1 MRNLGGAIGIAVS
14 STMLN
19 DRLNLHYERLDEHLN
34 AGRPV
39 VESMLAEAGR
49 AFRGDRRRRAEC
61 GQRGTRPVARVADAR
76 SARAHFLRRVFRRVA
91 LFRGR
96 LAERAVLAPV
106 RQHRA
111 AARRPLRIHHEADR
125 YQSTRERGIADARGV
140 RGATRDATRICR
152 KPSRPSRRLAWS
164 VDAPQDSVSADAWW
178 AQFGDPVMHQL
189 VESVLTGNLD
199 VQAAVERVKQAQDLV
214 TQNRAALL
222 PELNATA
229 TASTARQNTPPPLGY
244 VRQAGFGLTASWTPD
259 VFGGERLAVL
269 AAQAQVSGREAALN
283 QLRLALAANTA
294 AAYIDL
300 RWAQSQLQILSDN
313 EQIRARALKLTQ
325 ERLHYGLSTQLDVAR
340 AQNQL
345 QDLQAQIPRM
355 QSTVQHQLSLIAV
368 YSGRTPESVDSL
380 LLADA
385 RDIPVPAQSAPQ
397 MLPSEALLQRP
408 DVRTAYA
415 TVEQRAAEV
424 GVSKAQRYPQFRIN
438 LADGLLASSYL
449 GLPTLTDNLFSA
461 ALNATSP
468 IFNAGRITANI
479 DASESR
485 MRESQLGLQQ
495 TILQALKE
503 IEDNRS
509 DLVSGAVQVQR
520 LGGALDASNHALR
533 LSTELYKG
541 GATDFLDVLTAQE
554 AYLRDAESLNQAKRE
569 HALAAVA
576 LYRSLGGGWDAPDRR
591 SRRYRRNADSRR

>member
-1 MRNLGGAIGIAVS
+1 MK
-14 STMLN
+14 
-19 DRLNLHYERLDEHLN
+19 
-34 AGRPV
+34 
-39 VESMLAEAGR
+39 
-49 AFRGDRRRRAEC
+49 AFVIKVL
-61 GQRGTRPVARVADAR
+61 T
-76 SARAHFLRRVFRRVA
+76 SA
-91 LFRGR
+91 
-96 LAERAVLAPV
+96 AVLAL
-106 RQHRA
+106 A
-111 AARRPLRIHHEADR
+111 ACAVQPATHADLP
-125 YQSTRERGIADARGV
+125 QTVKTVAPD
-140 RGATRDATRICR
+140 
-152 KPSRPSRRLAWS
+152 AWS
-164 VDAPQDSVSADAWW
+164 VDAPQDSVSAGAWW
-178 AQFGDPVMHQL
+178 AQFGDPVMHRL

-199 VQAAVERVKQAQDLV
+199 LQAAVERIKQAQDLV

-222 PELNATA
+222 PELSANA
-229 TASTARQNTPPPLGY
+229 TASTERQNTPPPLGY
-244 VRQAGFGLTASWTPD
+244 VRQAGFGLSASWTPD

-269 AAQAQVSGREAALN
+269 AAQAQVSGRTAALN
-283 QLRLALAANTA
+283 ELRLALAANTA

-300 RWAQSQLQILSDN
+300 RWAQAQLQILSDN

-325 ERLHYGLSTQLDVAR
+325 ERLRYGLSTQLDVAR

-345 QDLQAQIPRM
+345 EDLQAQIPRV

-368 YSGRTPESVDSL
+368 YSGRTPESVDGL
-380 LLADA
+380 LLGDA
-385 RDIPVPAQSAPQ
+385 REIPVPAQSAPR
-397 MLPSEALLQRP
+397 MLPSDALLQRP

-424 GVSKAQRYPQFRIN
+424 GVSKAQRYPQFKIN

-495 TILQALKE
+495 TMLQALKE

-509 DLVSGAVQVQR
+509 DLVSGAAQVQR
-520 LGGALDASNHALR
+520 LGGALDASSHALR

-541 GATDFLDVLTAQE
+541 GASSFLDVLTAQE
-554 AYLRDAESLNQAKRE
+554 AYLRDSESLNQARRE
-569 HALAAVA
+569 HALSAVA
-576 LYRSLGGGWDAPDRR
+576 LYRSLGGGWDVQDAVAAVAADR
-591 SRRYRRNADSRR
+591 

>member
-1 MRNLGGAIGIAVS
+1 MKPIVVKLLASAALLTLAACAVQPA
-14 STMLN
+14 THADLPQTVKTV
-19 DRLNLHYERLDEHLN
+19 
-34 AGRPV
+34 AP
-39 VESMLAEAGR
+39 ES
-49 AFRGDRRRRAEC
+49 
-61 GQRGTRPVARVADAR
+61 
-76 SARAHFLRRVFRRVA
+76 
-91 LFRGR
+91 
-96 LAERAVLAPV
+96 
-106 RQHRA
+106 
-111 AARRPLRIHHEADR
+111 
-125 YQSTRERGIADARGV
+125 
-140 RGATRDATRICR
+140 
-152 KPSRPSRRLAWS
+152 WN

-178 AQFGDPVMHQL
+178 AQFGDPAMHRL

-199 VQAAVERVKQAQDLV
+199 VQAAMERVRQAQDLA

-222 PELNATA
+222 PELNASA
-229 TASTARQNTPPPLGY
+229 TAADSRQNTPPPLGY
-244 VRQAGFGLTASWTPD
+244 VRQAGAGVTASWTPD

-269 AAQAQVSGREAALN
+269 AAQAQVSGRQAALN
-283 QLRLALAANTA
+283 QVRLALAANTA

-300 RWAQSQLQILSDN
+300 RWAQAQLQILSEN

-325 ERLHYGLSTQLDVAR
+325 QQLHYGLATQLDVSR

-368 YSGRTPESVDSL
+368 YSGRTPESVDAL

-385 RDIPVPAQSAPQ
+385 HDIPTPAQSVPR
-397 MLPSEALLQRP
+397 MLPSEALLKRP

-424 GVSKAQRYPQFRIN
+424 GVSRAQRYPQFRLD

-461 ALNATSP
+461 ALSATSP

-495 TILQALKE
+495 TLLQALKE

-509 DLVSGAVQVQR
+509 DLVSGSVQVQR
-520 LGGALDASNHALR
+520 LGGALDASNHALK
-533 LSTELYKG
+533 LSTELYKN
-541 GATDFLDVLTAQE
+541 GASSFLDVLTAQE
-554 AYLRDAESLNQAKRE
+554 VYLRDSESLNQAKRE

-576 LYRSLGGGWDAPDRR
+576 LYRSLGGGWDAHDTHDTPGTPA
-591 SRRYRRNADSRR
+591 SVTAVSSNN

>member
-1 MRNLGGAIGIAVS
+1 MKPIL
-14 STMLN
+14 MK
-19 DRLNLHYERLDEHLN
+19 
-34 AGRPV
+34 
-39 VESMLAEAGR
+39 
-49 AFRGDRRRRAEC
+49 
-61 GQRGTRPVARVADAR
+61 
-76 SARAHFLRRVFRRVA
+76 
-91 LFRGR
+91 
-96 LAERAVLAPV
+96 VLAS
-106 RQHRA
+106 A
-111 AARRPLRIHHEADR
+111 ALLTLAACAVQPATHADLP
-125 YQSTRERGIADARGV
+125 QTVKTIVPA
-140 RGATRDATRICR
+140 
-152 KPSRPSRRLAWS
+152 AWN
-164 VDAPQDSVSADAWW
+164 VDAPQDSVSANTWW
-178 AQFGDPVMHQL
+178 EQFGDPVMHQL
-189 VESVLTGNLD
+189 VESVLAGNLD

-214 TQNRAALL
+214 TQNRSALL
-222 PELNATA
+222 PELDANATA
-229 TASTARQNTPPPLGY
+229 SNTRQNTPPPLGY
-244 VRQAGFGLTASWTPD
+244 VRQAGVGLTASWTPD

-269 AAQAQVSGREAALN
+269 AAQAQVSGREAALD
-283 QLRLALAANTA
+283 QVRLALAANTA

-345 QDLQAQIPRM
+345 EDLQSQIPRM
-355 QSTVQHQLSLIAV
+355 QSAVQHQLSLIAV

-380 LLADA
+380 LLANA

-397 MLPSEALLQRP
+397 TLPSDALLQRP

-424 GVSKAQRYPQFRIN
+424 GVSKAQRYPQFKIN

-449 GLPTLTDNLFSA
+449 GMPTLTDNLFSA
-461 ALNATSP
+461 ALNAASP

-495 TILQALKE
+495 TMLQALKE

-509 DLVSGAVQVQR
+509 DLVSGGVQVQR
-520 LGGALDASNHALR
+520 LGGALDASNHALK
-533 LSTELYKG
+533 LSTELYKN
-541 GATDFLDVLTAQE
+541 GASSFLDVLAAQE
-554 AYLRDAESLNQAKRE
+554 AFLRDSESLNQAKRE

-576 LYRSLGGGWDAPDRR
+576 LYRSLGGGWDAPEAVA
-591 SRRYRRNADSRR
+591 SASTADGRFR

>member
-1 MRNLGGAIGIAVS
+1 MLIEESSMKPIVIKALASAALLTLVACAVQPE
-14 STMLN
+14 THADLQ
-19 DRLNLHYERLDEHLN
+19 HT
-34 AGRPV
+34 V
-39 VESMLAEAGR
+39 
-49 AFRGDRRRRAEC
+49 
-61 GQRGTRPVARVADAR
+61 QTVAP
-76 SARAHFLRRVFRRVA
+76 SA
-91 LFRGR
+91 
-96 LAERAVLAPV
+96 
-106 RQHRA
+106 
-111 AARRPLRIHHEADR
+111 
-125 YQSTRERGIADARGV
+125 
-140 RGATRDATRICR
+140 
-152 KPSRPSRRLAWS
+152 WN
-164 VDAPQDSVSADAWW
+164 VDAPQDSVSANTWW

-199 VQAAVERVKQAQDLV
+199 VQAAVERVKQAQDLA

-222 PELNATA
+222 PELNASA
-229 TASTARQNTPPPLGY
+229 TASDSRQNTPPPLGY
-244 VRQAGFGLTASWTPD
+244 VRQAGIGVTASWTPD

-269 AAQAQVSGREAALN
+269 AAQAQVSGRQAALN

-325 ERLHYGLSTQLDVAR
+325 QRLHYGLSTQLDVAR

-345 QDLQAQIPRM
+345 EDLQAQIPRM

-368 YSGRTPESVDSL
+368 YSGRTPESVDGL
-380 LLADA
+380 LLANA
-385 RDIPVPAQSAPQ
+385 RDIPVPAQSVPQ
-397 MLPSEALLQRP
+397 TLPSDALLQRP

-424 GVSKAQRYPQFRIN
+424 GVSKAQRYPQFKLN

-495 TILQALKE
+495 TMLQALKE

-520 LGGALDASNHALR
+520 LGGALDASSHALR

-541 GATDFLDVLTAQE
+541 GASSFLDVLDAQE

-576 LYRSLGGGWDAPDRR
+576 LYRSLGGGWDAPDTVTAA
-591 SRRYRRNADSRR
+591 SAN

>member
-1 MRNLGGAIGIAVS
+1 MKPIF
-14 STMLN
+14 LN
-19 DRLNLHYERLDEHLN
+19 
-34 AGRPV
+34 
-39 VESMLAEAGR
+39 
-49 AFRGDRRRRAEC
+49 
-61 GQRGTRPVARVADAR
+61 
-76 SARAHFLRRVFRRVA
+76 
-91 LFRGR
+91 
-96 LAERAVLAPV
+96 VLAS
-106 RQHRA
+106 A
-111 AARRPLRIHHEADR
+111 ALLTLAACAVQPATHADLP
-125 YQSTRERGIADARGV
+125 QTVKTIAPA
-140 RGATRDATRICR
+140 
-152 KPSRPSRRLAWS
+152 AWS
-164 VDAPQDSVSADAWW
+164 VDAPQDSVNADTWW

-214 TQNRAALL
+214 TQNRSALL
-222 PELNATA
+222 PELDANA
-229 TASTARQNTPPPLGY
+229 TASTTRQNTPPPLGY
-244 VRQAGFGLTASWTPD
+244 VRQAGFGLAASWTPD

-283 QLRLALAANTA
+283 QVRLALAANTA

-313 EQIRARALKLTQ
+313 EQIRTRALKLTQ

-345 QDLQAQIPRM
+345 EDLQSQIPRI
-355 QSTVQHQLSLIAV
+355 QSVVQHQLSLIAV

-380 LLADA
+380 LLANA
-385 RDIPVPAQSAPQ
+385 REIPVPAQSAPQ
-397 MLPSEALLQRP
+397 MLPSDALLQRP

-449 GLPTLTDNLFSA
+449 GMPTLTDNLFSA

-495 TILQALKE
+495 TMLQALKE

-520 LGGALDASNHALR
+520 LGGALDASNQALR
-533 LSTELYKG
+533 LSTELYKN
-541 GATDFLDVLTAQE
+541 GASSFLDVLAAQE
-554 AYLRDAESLNQAKRE
+554 VFLRDSESLNQAKRE
-569 HALAAVA
+569 HALSAVA
-576 LYRSLGGGWDAPDRR
+576 LYRSLGGGWDVLTEPVAEVSANR
-591 SRRYRRNADSRR
+591 

>member
-1 MRNLGGAIGIAVS
+1 MKPIVIK
-14 STMLN
+14 
-19 DRLNLHYERLDEHLN
+19 
-34 AGRPV
+34 
-39 VESMLAEAGR
+39 
-49 AFRGDRRRRAEC
+49 
-61 GQRGTRPVARVADAR
+61 
-76 SARAHFLRRVFRRVA
+76 
-91 LFRGR
+91 
-96 LAERAVLAPV
+96 VLAS
-106 RQHRA
+106 A
-111 AARRPLRIHHEADR
+111 AWLTLAACAVQPATHADLP
-125 YQSTRERGIADARGV
+125 QTVKTVAPA
-140 RGATRDATRICR
+140 
-152 KPSRPSRRLAWS
+152 AWS
-164 VDAPQDSVSADAWW
+164 VDAPQDNISADAWW
-178 AQFGDPVMHQL
+178 SQFGDPVMHQL

-199 VQAAVERVKQAQDLV
+199 VQAAVERVRQAQDLAK
-214 TQNRAALL
+214 QNRAALL
-222 PELNATA
+222 PELNASA
-229 TASTARQNTPPPLGY
+229 TASNTRQNTPPPLGY
-244 VRQAGFGLTASWTPD
+244 VRQAGIGLTASWTPD

-269 AAQAQVSGREAALN
+269 AAQVQVSGSEAALN
-283 QLRLALAANTA
+283 QVRLALAANTA

-300 RWAQSQLQILSDN
+300 RWAQTQLQILSDN

-325 ERLHYGLSTQLDVAR
+325 QRLHYGLSTQLDVAR

-345 QDLQAQIPRM
+345 EDLQSQIPRM
-355 QSTVQHQLSLIAV
+355 QSAVQHQLSLIAV
-368 YSGRTPESVDSL
+368 YSGRTPESVDRL

-385 RDIPVPAQSAPQ
+385 REIPLPAQSAPQ
-397 MLPSEALLQRP
+397 MLPSDALLQRP

-415 TVEQRAAEV
+415 LVEQRAAEV
-424 GVSKAQRYPQFRIN
+424 GVSKAQRYPKFRID
-438 LADGLLASSYL
+438 LANGLLASSYL

-495 TILQALKE
+495 TMLQALKE

-541 GATDFLDVLTAQE
+541 GASSFLDVLAAQE

-569 HALAAVA
+569 HALSAVA
-576 LYRSLGGGWDAPDRR
+576 LYRSLGGGWDVGAGETVAAVSAKR
-591 SRRYRRNADSRR
+591 